1 MQYYLALKDN
11 LTPDSLQINYS
22 TLYQIFKKLLKIW
35 KKISLTIK
43 RNKLMYHTNSNKLLK
58 IDFRIF
64 ILFLLIF
71 TGCQKDITGTYNAF
85 TFILDFSI
93 KSYNQD
99 QATLFIKTDQEAE
112 VYIILQEAGQIA
124 PSKDQILAGMQPS
137 GKEALK
143 RERIKTKA
151 NQVMTLEVMNFPKYK
166 SFDFYMLAIHSSGNF
181 QIRNLQLKNRT
192 ETVIEGLK
200 NLPEVFSFVVSE
212 KGTTVI
218 EKYFNGFSDSTLADS
233 RSMQKGIL
241 SILTGIAIEKG
252 LLKLNSTLGQYIP
265 LKYNHLLDE
274 QKRSITVEHFLTMTS
289 GLGGL
294 ESEFNQWVQKPDE
307 IVDVLER
314 PMRAKPG
321 VLFDYSTPNLHLL
334 TVLFQ
339 EATKMTVHDFAKKY
353 LFEPLGILKSEWILF
368 ETGYSGPLIYLQTK
382 DYLKIGEMVMNRGI
396 FQIKKMIN
404 TDYVDQMLMK
414 RNTPNG
420 VYATSGLTGDRFGY
434 LWWGLDRK
442 DIKGFATIGY
452 GGQYIWVIPEKE
464 VVVAINSK
472 TRNVLAVQAVHL
484 TNLQKIMSDFVDS
497 LN

>member
-1 MQYYLALKDN
+1 MYQ
-11 LTPDSLQINYS
+11 PYS
-22 TLYQIFKKLLKIW
+22 YKLFKILPNASMIF
-35 KKISLTIK
+35 
-43 RNKLMYHTNSNKLLK
+43 
-58 IDFRIF
+58 FIF
-64 ILFLLIF
+64 LI
-71 TGCQKDITGTYNAF
+71 GCQKDILDSYDAS

-93 KSYNQD
+93 KSSIQD
-99 QATLFIKTDQEAE
+99 QATLSIKTGQDAE
-112 VYIILQEAGQIA
+112 VYIMMQEIGQIS
-124 PSKDQILAGMQPS
+124 PSKDQIMATVQPS
-137 GKEALK
+137 GKEA
-143 RERIKTKA
+143 IKKDKVNTKA
-151 NQVMTLEVMNFPKYK
+151 NQEMTVEVKNFPKYK
-166 SFDFYMLAIHSSGNF
+166 SFDFYLLAIHNSGNF
-181 QIRNLQLKNRT
+181 QIRNLSLRNKT
-192 ETVIEGLK
+192 ETIIEGLK
-200 NLPEVFSFVVSE
+200 NLPEVFSFIVSE
-212 KGTTVI
+212 KGSTVI
-218 EKYFNGFSDSTLADS
+218 EKYFNGFNDSTIADS

-241 SILTGIAIEKG
+241 SLLTGIAIEKG
-252 LLKLNSTLGQYIP
+252 FFKLNTTLGEYIP
-265 LKYNHLLDE
+265 LKYNHLMDD
-274 QKRSITVEHFLTMTS
+274 QKRSITVEHFLTMTT

-353 LFEPLGILKSEWILF
+353 LFEPLGIFKSEWILF

-396 FQIKKMIN
+396 FQSKKMIN